1 MKIKNERLANI
12 IKKNIAE
19 IIQFQLKDPSI
30 GFVTIT
36 DVQLT
41 SDNSLAKIYVMFLG
55 QNPRKEAGIN
65 ALKHS
70 KGFLRTELGKTL
82 SIRKVP
88 DLMFILDE
96 SLDKANRIDEIIK
109 KAFKE

>member
-1 MKIKNERLANI
+1 MKIKNERIANI

-19 IIQFQLKDPSI
+19 IIQFQLKDPNV

-36 DVQLT
+36 DVQVT

-55 QNPRKEAGIN
+55 QNPRKEAGLN

-70 KGFLRTELGKTL
+70 KGFIRTELGKTL

-88 DLMFILDE
+88 ELLFILDD
-96 SLDKANRIDEIIK
+96 SLERANKINDIIK
-109 KAFKE
+109 KAFRE

>member
-1 MKIKNERLANI
+1 MKIKNERIANI

-19 IIQFQLKDPSI
+19 IIQFQLKDPNV

-36 DVQLT
+36 DVQVT

-55 QNPRKEAGIN
+55 QNPRKEAGLN

-70 KGFLRTELGKTL
+70 KGFIRTELGKTL

-88 DLMFILDE
+88 ELLFILDD
-96 SLDKANRIDEIIK
+96 SLEKANKINDIIK
-109 KAFKE
+109 KAFRE